1 MDLYMKRMIVVGTY
15 VLLFLIVIIF
25 LSIGHYENVYADNYT
40 NANLSDCL
48 QIALQNNINI
58 KMAMED
64 VNAASLNLKITKGS
78 NSIQV
83 NGTVQTVEIL
93 KSEAVNSSFNVPGK
107 DTLIGLFVGA
117 SASYKLYDANKSNY
131 ERLRE
136 LEYNN
141 IALLAL
147 KTKNNIIRDVKIA
160 FYQLAFA
167 KKKSE
172 LLEKLVKSFEI
183 KYANVEQLF
192 KNRQRTM
199 LDISRAQVDLTNARL
214 NYQRAQNEVAVAKS
228 KLLTLMGIQIEPFDI
243 NIADID
249 IDSTIKEIPYSLD
262 DLLETALQYSFD
274 IKSAEINQEIARTQI
289 EIEKDRR
296 LPVINIIA
304 SLGYENRAIQNGAF
318 TESLSDRDNWK
329 PTMHAGVSANFPI
342 FTSGVLSSSID
353 RAAVSFN
360 KALYNTKT
368 VVDTLSGNIKS
379 YYNSLKDI
387 KVQLDI
393 SRQLI
398 ENARKYLELVQKN
411 YDRGIITQ
419 NELQDAELNYINVT
433 IDYIKI
439 LTDYYINYNQL
450 ISLLCVDEN
459 ILFSKGVD
467 AK

>member
-1 MDLYMKRMIVVGTY
+1 MKRMIFLGSRLCILLL
-15 VLLFLIVIIF
+15 VLVILFVTL
-25 LSIGHYENVYADNYT
+25 YEKTYADNYT
-40 NANLSDCL
+40 NASLSDCL
-48 QIALQNNINI
+48 QIAIQNNVNI

-131 ERLRE
+131 ERLRI

-141 IALLAL
+141 VALTAL
-147 KTKNNIIRDVKIA
+147 KVKNTVLRDVKIA

-172 LLEKLVKSFEI
+172 LLEKLIKSFEI
-183 KYANVEQLF
+183 KYTNVEQLF
-192 KNRQRTM
+192 KNGQRTL
-199 LDISRAQVDLTNARL
+199 LDVSRAQVDLTNARL
-214 NYQRAQNEVAVAKS
+214 NYQRALNEVAVAKS
-228 KLLTLMGIQIEPFDI
+228 KLLLLMGMQIDAFDI
-243 NIADID
+243 NIENFDV
-249 IDSTIKEIPYSLD
+249 DSNIKEIPYNTD
-262 DLLETALQYSFD
+262 EMLEIALQYSFD
-274 IKSAEINQEIARTQI
+274 VKSAEINQEIAKTQI
-289 EIEKDRR
+289 DIEKDRR
-296 LPVINIIA
+296 FPVINIIA
-304 SLGYENRAIQNGAF
+304 SLGYENRSIQNGSF
-318 TESLSDRDNWK
+318 TESLSKSDNWK

-353 RAAVSFN
+353 RAAVSYN
-360 KALYNTKT
+360 KALYNNKT
-368 VVDTLSGNIKS
+368 TVDTLSGNIKS
-379 YYNSLKDI
+379 YYNTLKDI

-439 LTDYYINYNQL
+439 LADYYINYNQL
-450 ISLLCVDEN
+450 ISLLCVDET
-459 ILFSKGVD
+459 ILFSKEVN

>member
-1 MDLYMKRMIVVGTY
+1 
-15 VLLFLIVIIF
+15 
-25 LSIGHYENVYADNYT
+25 
-40 NANLSDCL
+40 
-48 QIALQNNINI
+48 
-58 KMAMED
+58 
-64 VNAASLNLKITKGS
+64 
-78 NSIQV
+78 
-83 NGTVQTVEIL
+83 
-93 KSEAVNSSFNVPGK
+93 
-107 DTLIGLFVGA
+107 
-117 SASYKLYDANKSNY
+117 
-131 ERLRE
+131 
-136 LEYNN
+136 
-141 IALLAL
+141 
-147 KTKNNIIRDVKIA
+147 
-160 FYQLAFA
+160 
-167 KKKSE
+167 
-172 LLEKLVKSFEI
+172 
-183 KYANVEQLF
+183 
-192 KNRQRTM
+192 
-199 LDISRAQVDLTNARL
+199 
-214 NYQRAQNEVAVAKS
+214 
-228 KLLTLMGIQIEPFDI
+228 
-243 NIADID
+243 
-249 IDSTIKEIPYSLD
+249 
-262 DLLETALQYSFD
+262 LQYSFD

>member
-172 LLEKLVKSFEI
+172 LLEKLIKSFEI
-183 KYANVEQLF
+183 KFANVEQLF
-192 KNRQRTM
+192 KNGQRTM

-304 SLGYENRAIQNGAF
+304 SLGYDNRAIQNGAF

>member
-25 LSIGHYENVYADNYT
+25 LSIGHYEKVYADNYT

-78 NSIQV
+78 NNIQV

-93 KSEAVNSSFNVPGK
+93 KSDAVNSSFNVPGK
-107 DTLIGLFVGA
+107 DTLIGLFVA
-117 SASYKLYDANKSNY
+117 AQASYKLYDANKSNY

-192 KNRQRTM
+192 KNGQRTM

>member
-1 MDLYMKRMIVVGTY
+1 MVFFCLHVCIFFVVLVFPCT
-15 VLLFLIVIIF
+15 L
-25 LSIGHYENVYADNYT
+25 HYEKLYAENFA
-40 NANLSDCL
+40 NANISDCV

-58 KMAMED
+58 KMATED
-64 VNAASLNLKITKGS
+64 VNTASLNLKITKGS

-93 KSEAVNSSFNVPGK
+93 KSNAANSSFNVPGK

-117 SASYKLYDANKSNY
+117 QASYKLYDANKNNY
-131 ERLRE
+131 ERLRL

-141 IALLAL
+141 VALAAL
-147 KTKNNIIRDVKIA
+147 KIKNNVVRDVKIA

-192 KNRQRTM
+192 KSGQRTM
-199 LDISRAQVDLTNARL
+199 LDVSRAKVDLTNAQL
-214 NYQRAQNEVAVAKS
+214 NYQRSQNEIAVAKN
-228 KLLTLMGIQIEPFDI
+228 KLLTLMGIQIDPFDI
-243 NIADID
+243 DTTGFG
-249 IDSTIKEIPYSLD
+249 IDSTIQDIPHSLD
-262 DLLETALQYSFD
+262 ELLELASQYSFD
-274 IKSAEINQEIARTQI
+274 IKSVEVNQEIARTQI
-289 EIEKDRR
+289 EIEKDKR

-353 RAAVSFN
+353 RAAISYN
-360 KALYNTKT
+360 KALYNSKT
-368 VVDTLSGNIKS
+368 TVDTLTGNIKS
-379 YYNSLKDI
+379 YYNTLRDI

-398 ENARKYLELVQKN
+398 ENASKYLELVQKN

-419 NELQDAELNYINVT
+419 NELQDAELNYINVM

-450 ISLLCVDEN
+450 ISLLCVDES
-459 ILFSKGVD
+459 ILFSKEVNT
-467 AK
+467 K

>member
-1 MDLYMKRMIVVGTY
+1 MDLYMKRMMVFGSKLC
-15 VLLFLIVIIF
+15 VLLLVLAVLFVTRD
-25 LSIGHYENVYADNYT
+25 ETVYADNYT

-48 QIALQNNINI
+48 QIALQNNIDI

-64 VNAASLNLKITKGS
+64 VNAASLNLQITKGS

-83 NGTVQTVEIL
+83 NGTVQTIEIL
-93 KSEAVNSSFNVPGK
+93 KSKAVNSSFNIPGK

-117 SASYKLYDANKSNY
+117 SASYKLYDANKNNY
-131 ERLRE
+131 ERLRI

-141 IALLAL
+141 VALTAL
-147 KTKNNIIRDVKIA
+147 KVKNAVIRDVKIA

-192 KNRQRTM
+192 KNGQRTM

-214 NYQRAQNEVAVAKS
+214 NYQRAFNEVAVVKS
-228 KLLTLMGIQIEPFDI
+228 KLLSLMGIQIDAFDI
-243 NIADID
+243 NIENFDV
-249 IDSTIKEIPYSLD
+249 DSNIKEIPYNLNE
-262 DLLETALQYSFD
+262 LFEIALQYSYD

-289 EIEKDRR
+289 DIEKDRR
-296 LPVINIIA
+296 FPIINIIA
-304 SLGYENRAIQNGAF
+304 SLGYENRAIQNGSF
-318 TESLSDRDNWK
+318 TQSLSDRDNWK

-353 RAAVSFN
+353 RAAVSYN
-360 KALYNTKT
+360 KALYNNKT
-368 VVDTLSGNIKS
+368 TVDTLSGNIKS
-379 YYNSLKDI
+379 YYNTLKDI

-398 ENARKYLELVQKN
+398 ENAKKYLELVQKN

-450 ISLLCVDEN
+450 ISLLCVDET
-459 ILFSKGVD
+459 ILFSKEVN

>member
-1 MDLYMKRMIVVGTY
+1 MDLYMKWMIFLRPY
-15 VLLFLIVIIF
+15 VLLFLIVIVI
-25 LSIGHYENVYADNYT
+25 LSVGYYDKLYADNFT
-40 NANLSDCL
+40 NANLTDCL

-117 SASYKLYDANKSNY
+117 SASYKLYDANKDNY
-131 ERLRE
+131 ERLRI

-141 IALLAL
+141 VALTAM
-147 KTKNNIIRDVKIA
+147 KVKNTVVRDVKIA

-172 LLEKLVKSFEI
+172 LLEKLIKSFEI
-183 KYANVEQLF
+183 KFANVEQLF
-192 KNRQRTM
+192 KNGQRTM
-199 LDISRAQVDLTNARL
+199 LDISRAQVDLTNAQL

-228 KLLTLMGIQIEPFDI
+228 KLLSLMGIQIDNFDI
-243 NIADID
+243 NVTDFD
-249 IDSTIKEIPYSLD
+249 VDSTINEIPYNLEE
-262 DLLETALQYSFD
+262 LLEIALQYSFD
-274 IKSAEINQEIARTQI
+274 IKSAEINQEIAKTQI
-289 EIEKDRR
+289 DIEKDRR
-296 LPVINIIA
+296 FPIINIIA

-329 PTMHAGVSANFPI
+329 PTMHAGISASFPI

-360 KALYNTKT
+360 KALYNSKT
-368 VVDTLSGNIKS
+368 AGDTLSGNIKS
-379 YYNSLKDI
+379 YYTTLKDI
-387 KVQLDI
+387 KLQLDI

-450 ISLLCVDEN
+450 ISLLCVDET

>member
-192 KNRQRTM
+192 KNGQRTM